1 MRVAR
6 SRFRRA
12 LVAVGTAGLIA
23 SSLSVFPTAAAE
35 ESGPGAP
42 ATTTNDGTPEPSPSV
57 TEPTTSPTES
67 SDPTAGETT
76 SPWPAADEGPVDDYI
91 VVVRNGAYIDS
102 IKDKAEMLGGRSDKE
117 LRGAVDGFT
126 ATLTKRD
133 VEVLEEDPNVKYIEP
148 DAFVE
153 INGAVSGFVDCD
165 AYSIGARDDGGV
177 GPIDLGF
184 NVDWFGTSYRS
195 IYINNN
201 GGFVFNDGGGS
212 FTAFS
217 GVDLQTAPRPYVLPL
232 FTDID
237 TTLSS
242 GVVEFGPLDN
252 ANPSAGYCINWID
265 VGEYGSSDPD
275 YSFQVILTNLGGGEV
290 DLEFN
295 YDRVSV
301 PTNSFN
307 RTFEVGYTAGDEAN
321 YRVMADST
329 ESASTVASRLVSEK
343 FPASCTIPG
352 RYVYEIRSSGTP
364 TPGPTPTPQ
373 PTTPDP
379 TPSATQSPATWG
391 LDRID
396 QMSSTLDNT
405 YITPTVSTAGDN
417 FGQGVVV
424 YVVDTGVRYT
434 HQEFGD
440 RARKNEAIKGIDA
453 VSNDS
458 DPNDCNGHGTH
469 VAGTVGGST
478 YGVAKLV
485 QIVGVRVLG
494 CTGAGWT
501 SDVVAGLNAIPS
513 FHATHYGSGY
523 RAVVNMSL
531 GGDASLAMN
540 AAVASLTSANIP
552 VVVAAGNDDENAAG
566 YSPASEPTAIT
577 VGSSTIANA
586 RSYFSNYGPVVDVF
600 APGSDITAAWYTSNT
615 AIYTMS
621 GTSMASPHVAGAVAL
636 YLGINSVDGN
646 SPTTAQVEQAIVGY
660 ALSDALDLNSPP
672 TTTENRLLNV
682 TGYTAPF
689 SAYTSLSTRSSS
701 LTAVALEPSPITR
714 VARQLIESQC
724 TSRDSGGYPAPPAAP
739 PTGGGDGSS
748 GGGGGS
754 SADEKPGGGGGGL
767 NAVTA
772 IVPSASGAP
781 GTTIA
786 LAGWGLESTREV
798 TFNDVS
804 APFSVISGNQ
814 VEVTVPDVQ
823 PGVYVIHAVLAPD
836 VGRASYWEGFTVQ
849 ARTATVPGAS
859 VPVENAP
866 AATEGGRADFLTFK
880 GTSTSLTQATKAR
893 LERLAQQFVGTAV
906 QGTIVAYTNA
916 KGTAASARRAQL
928 RAQKLRDFLESTGLK
943 ASLQILTEPGSTT
956 LQRRGALV
964 YLRPADVSAAAANRD
979 TVRSLILRLKKGR
992 SITVGGE
999 VRGADNVTGALGDS
1013 LTVGAYLGL
1022 RMYRIDF
1029 AQPVSVAVAERVA
1042 RQLARDPGIEFAEPD
1057 SLLSTQV
1064 SITL

>member
-1 MRVAR
+1 MTR
-6 SRFRRA
+6 SRFRRS
-12 LVAVGTAGLIA
+12 LVAVAAAGLIA
-23 SSLSVFPTAAAE
+23 SSLSVLPTAVAE
-35 ESGPGAP
+35 ESAPGAP
-42 ATTTNDGTPEPSPSV
+42 ATTTDGGTPEATP
-57 TEPTTSPTES
+57 EPTISPTES
-67 SDPTAGETT
+67 SSPTASEPPDP
-76 SPWPAADEGPVDDYI
+76 SMAADEGAVDDYI

-102 IKDKAEMLGGRSDKE
+102 VKDKAEQLGGQSNKE

-126 ATLTKRD
+126 ATLTEQD

-148 DAFVE
+148 DELVE
-153 INGAVSGFVDCD
+153 VNGAVSGFVDCD

-184 NVDWFGTSYRS
+184 NVDWFGTSYSS

-265 VGEYGSSDPD
+265 VGEYGSSDRD
-275 YSFQVILTNLGGGEV
+275 YSFQVILTNLGGGEI

-307 RTFEVGYTAGDEAN
+307 RTFEVGYTAGDQTN
-321 YRVMADST
+321 YQVMADST
-329 ESASTVASRLVSEK
+329 EPTSTVASRLVSQK
-343 FPASCTIPG
+343 FPTSCTVPG
-352 RYVYEIRSSGTP
+352 RYIYEIRSSGTP

-396 QMSSTLDNT
+396 QTSSTLNNA
-405 YITPTVSTAGDN
+405 YITPTVSTASDN
-417 FGQGVVV
+417 YGQGVVV

-440 RARKNEAIKGIDA
+440 RARKNEAVKGIDT

-469 VAGTVGGST
+469 VAGTVGGAT

-501 SDVVAGLNAIPS
+501 SDVIAGLNAIPS
-513 FHATHYGSGY
+513 FHASHYGSGY

-552 VVVAAGNDDENAAG
+552 VVVAAGNDNEDAG
-566 YSPASEPTAIT
+566 SYSPASEPTAIT
-577 VGSSTIANA
+577 VGSSSSADT

-621 GTSMASPHVAGAVAL
+621 GTSMASPHVAGSVAL
-636 YLGINSVDGN
+636 YLGINSVNGN
-646 SPTTAQVEQAIVGY
+646 SPTTAEVEQAIVGY
-660 ALSDALDLNSPP
+660 AQNNALTLNSPP
-672 TTTENRLLNV
+672 TTTVNKLLNV
-682 TGYTAPF
+682 TGYIAPF
-689 SAYTSLSTRSSS
+689 TPYTSFSARSAS
-701 LTAVALEPSPITR
+701 LTDDEPEPSQIAR
-714 VARQLIESQC
+714 VARQLIESRC
-724 TSRDSGGYPAPPAAP
+724 TSRDSGGNPAPPAAP
-739 PTGGGDGSS
+739 PTSGGDGSS

-754 SADEKPGGGGGGL
+754 SAGEKPGEGGGGL

-781 GTTIA
+781 GRTIA
-786 LAGWGLESTREV
+786 LAGWGLETTRDV
-798 TFNDVS
+798 MFNDVS
-804 APFSVISGNQ
+804 ARFSVISGRQ
-814 VEVTVPDVQ
+814 VEVTVPDVP

-836 VGRASYWEGFTVQ
+836 VGRASYWDGFTVQ
-849 ARTATVPGAS
+849 SRATSVPGSA
-859 VPVENAP
+859 VPVGNAP
-866 AATEGGRADFLTFK
+866 KATEDGRANFLTFK
-880 GTSTSLTQATKAR
+880 GTTTRLTQATKSK
-893 LERLAQQFVGTAV
+893 LERLAGQFAGTAV

-916 KGTAASARRAQL
+916 KGTAASTRRAQS
-928 RAQKLRDFLESTGLK
+928 RAENIRDFLEGTGLK
-943 ASLQILTEPGSTT
+943 ASMQIVTEPGSTT
-956 LQRRGALV
+956 LQSRGALV
-964 YLRPADVSAAAANRD
+964 YLKPADSSAAATDGD
-979 TVRSLILRLKKGR
+979 TVRSLIVRLKKGR
-992 SITVGGE
+992 SITIGGK
-999 VRGADNVTGALGDS
+999 VRGVDNVTGGLGES
-1013 LTVGAYLGL
+1013 LTVGPYLGL

-1029 AQPVSVAVAERVA
+1029 AQPVSIAVAERVA
-1042 RQLARDPGIEFAEPD
+1042 RQLSRDPGIEFAEPD
-1057 SLLSTQV
+1057 SLVSAQV
-1064 SITL
+1064 SITR